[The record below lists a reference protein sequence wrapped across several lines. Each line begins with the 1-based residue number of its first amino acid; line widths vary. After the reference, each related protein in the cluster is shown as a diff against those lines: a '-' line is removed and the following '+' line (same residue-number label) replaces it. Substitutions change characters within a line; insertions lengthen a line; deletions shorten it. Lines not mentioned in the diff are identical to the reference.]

1 MENQKTK
8 TGYYT
13 QANTV
18 RISPEEL
25 EFVNDNYEEIA
36 GTETKISFSKFFML
50 SVFSA
55 VSTVK
60 GKTIEVVKDN
70 PEHLKRIEELE
81 AFNNELNQKLSDV
94 ESDSKGLVLNLTPDW
109 KKHIWGILEIMKKEN
124 KLGVT
129 TYEDLIIFLFKL
141 VHSRNELI
149 LNAQDVEYL
158 KTLEYKE

>member
-1 MENQKTK
+1 MENQKPK

-81 AFNNELNQKLSDV
+81 ASNNELIKKSND
-94 ESDSKGLVLNLTPDW
+94 GLVLNFPRQW

-124 KLGVT
+124 KFEIT
-129 TYEDLIIFLFKL
+129 THEDLIIFLFKL
-141 VHSRNELI
+141 AHSRNELI
-149 LNAQDVEYL
+149 LNAQDEEYL